1 MVVLLPSERIHD
13 RVSHSLDE
21 DVPARPLPENSGER
35 TMQPCDRACIAQD
48 DPRRLDSCGL
58 GKLP

>member
-1 MVVLLPSERIHD
+1 MTVYHTHYLGMM
-13 RVSHSLDE
+13 
-21 DVPARPLPENSGER
+21 PARPLLRKSGER
-35 TMQPCDRACIAQD
+35 TIQPCDQDCIAQD